1 MCFSTAILQ
10 TSPLRHPT
18 ATIQQIIMDIFR
30 SLKVL
35 NITGPFEQEQERI
48 VGSATILQVG
58 LNTIRCTRYGFAS
71 IRGAVAIASF
81 YKIRDLLVSNDVGS
95 RVEIDLRQ
103 MQHAQPSKAVSVLAH
118 WRDIGSISRYQ
129 EACSVG
135 ILIRPRLA
143 QRSLRSLFQLMR
155 CQA

>member
-10 TSPLRHPT
+10 TCPLRHPT

-35 NITGPFEQEQERI
+35 NITGPFEQDRI

-103 MQHAQPSKAVSVLAH
+103 MQHAQPSMAVSVLAN